1 MSPAVGIS
9 GRLAFKASKCWLLVY
24 IYIHIYIY
32 DCVVLW
38 LQSPHLAVVVVVIA
52 VNALG
57 FGSQKLRLSGRVFA
71 AGQYPFR
78 PSPTSAFSGPTD
90 VCAGNKLVAC
100 YYRLNRLR
108 LDLFWG
114 INVYI
119 FFFVSFMYYSRPRC
133 NCLSLQQL
141 GRA

>member
-78 PSPTSAFSGPTD
+78 PSPPSAFSGQTD

-100 YYRLNRLR
+100 YYRLNRLN
-108 LDLFWG
+108 LFWG

>member
-1 MSPAVGIS
+1 MDD
-9 GRLAFKASKCWLLVY
+9 WLLRRANVGCSY
-24 IYIHIYIY
+24 IYTYIYIY

-38 LQSPHLAVVVVVIA
+38 LHSPHLAVVVVVVVIA

-78 PSPTSAFSGPTD
+78 PSPPSAFSGQTD

-100 YYRLNRLR
+100 YYRLNRLN
-108 LDLFWG
+108 LFWG

-119 FFFVSFMYYSRPRC
+119 YSFLFILCTTPALGVIACLC
-133 NCLSLQQL
+133 NSWA
-141 GRA
+141 GHEN